1 MLTSHPCV
9 TLATAFAVL
18 LTCHSAVVNA
28 QQPAPIERIKI
39 TDNQMNC
46 AQLYAE
52 NGEMDKVIAAAQAAE
67 SSGNT
72 TAMAGSA
79 ANVAAEV
86 AGRTGLFGQFG
97 GIAGALFGKAAAQGA
112 AGVAQQSGQMSA
124 QQAAARAKQAVARK
138 EHVTAIFVSRGCKA
152 SDLSYDPP
160 LSAQNEAMAQVL
172 QASLSTGGAGAAAGG
187 AAGSALPSAA
197 ELQKLLAPAPAI
209 TALPDADP
217 DAHFRGKMGG
227 TFGKN
232 VIEVMPNSKRVA
244 VAGFRVVFITEQ
256 TATAVVRGSYM
267 PGRDTSGARSSLKL
281 TLSGVDQATMQAIT
295 DKAYADF
302 LAQLRFAGRE
312 VVPQEELKDFFASV
326 NLAAPAGQPA
336 MRSANSQ
343 TAAAFSP
350 KGVPLWFYAG
360 DAPWG
365 DVGPFDQKNIRSLA
379 ESAAKLKAIV
389 VAPMIV
395 VNFARMM
402 SSGNQS
408 GFTARA
414 AETGATLAM
423 HVAGFS
429 SHYMRSDETRGGIVM
444 SGDEGGI
451 QMAAPI
457 GSERQFGTIRDVAA
471 SDNTAVKGVFDALG
485 RAGGLANAGGANRS
499 STESVAE
506 TTPQA
511 FAAAAVDALSRTTG
525 TFAKWFQKYPA
536 R

>member
-1 MLTSHPCV
+1 MFPSRSPV
-9 TLATAFAVL
+9 TLAAAIAAL
-18 LTCHSAVVNA
+18 LACHSAVVNA
-28 QQPAPIERIKI
+28 QQPASIERIRI

-86 AGRTGLFGQFG
+86 AGRTGLFGQLG
-97 GIAGALFGKAAAQGA
+97 GMAGALFGKAAAQGA

-160 LSAQNEAMAQVL
+160 LSAQNEAMAQVM
-172 QASLSTGGAGAAAGG
+172 QASLSGAAAGS
-187 AAGSALPSAA
+187 AAGGALPNAA
-197 ELQKLLAPAPAI
+197 ADLQKLLAPATSI

-326 NLAAPAGQPA
+326 NVAAPAGQAA
-336 MRSANSQ
+336 MRSASGQ
-343 TAAAFSP
+343 TAAVFSP
-350 KGVPLWFYAG
+350 RGVPLWFYAG

-365 DVGPFDQKNIRSLA
+365 EVGPFDQKNIRNLA
-379 ESAAKLKAIV
+379 ESAANLKAIV

-414 AETGATLAM
+414 AETGASLAM
-423 HVAGFS
+423 HVSGFS
-429 SHYMRSDETRGGIVM
+429 SHYMRSEETRGGIVM
-444 SGDEGGI
+444 NGDEGGI
-451 QMAAPI
+451 QMAAHI
-457 GSERQFGTIRDVAA
+457 GSDRQFGTIRDVAA
-471 SDNTAVKGVFDALG
+471 SDNSAVKGVFDSLG

-506 TTPQA
+506 TSGPA
-511 FAAAAVDALSRTTG
+511 FAAAAVDALGRTTG